1 MLDSAIGDA
10 ADTESDTALITLVE
24 MIEALSGARTID
36 QVAAVVRSSAR
47 RISGADGVAF
57 VMRDADQCWY
67 VDEDAMGPLWKGK
80 RFPLTECVAGWAM
93 LNRQTVIIPDI
104 YKDER
109 VPYDAYRPTFVKS
122 LVMTP
127 VRPEDPIA
135 AIGAYWAREHTPSA
149 ETVTK
154 LRVMARATAAAL
166 EAGRLYASLSESLE
180 RRAFL
185 LRELDHRVKNTLAAV
200 QSIAFQTLRSAASPA
215 DFTEAFEA
223 RLMAISRAHEML
235 TRQSWGL
242 ADLREIVATALEPFG
257 GLHDPRFTVR
267 GPDIRITAER
277 AVTAHMTLHEL
288 VVNAAK
294 HGALS
299 TPTGHVDIAW
309 TIDETPGAR
318 SLTFNWLERG
328 GPPVSGA
335 PRRQGF
341 GSRLIERGLARD
353 LGGWAEMRFEPEG
366 LRFVLHVPL
375 TQPMTSPAA
384 PA

>member
-1 MLDSAIGDA
+1 MMLDSAIGDA
-10 ADTESDTALITLVE
+10 ADTVSGTALITLVE

-57 VMRDADQCWY
+57 VLRDGDQCWY
-67 VDEDAMGPLWKGK
+67 VDEDAMSPLWKGA
-80 RFPLTECVAGWAM
+80 RFPLTDCIAGWAM

-104 YKDER
+104 YCDER
-109 VPYDAYRPTFVKS
+109 VPHDAYRQTFVKS

-127 VRPEDPIA
+127 VRPEDPA
-135 AIGAYWAREHTPSA
+135 AVIGAYWARNHTPSA
-149 ETVTK
+149 ETVAK
-154 LRVMARATAAAL
+154 LQVMARATAAAL
-166 EAGRLYASLSESLE
+166 ENGRLYGSLNESLA
-180 RRAFL
+180 RHTFL

-200 QSIAFQTLRSAASPA
+200 QSIAFQTLRTAASPT

-242 ADLREIVATALEPFG
+242 TDLGEIVATALEPFG
-257 GLHDPRFTVR
+257 GVHDPRFTVR

-288 VVNAAK
+288 AVNAAK

-299 TPTGHVDIAW
+299 TPQGRVDIAW
-309 TIDETPGAR
+309 TIDEAPGAR
-318 SLTFNWLERG
+318 SLTFTWLERG
-328 GPPVSGA
+328 GPPVCGA

-353 LGGWAEMRFEPEG
+353 LGGSAEMRFEPEG

-375 TQPMTSPAA
+375 TLPAA